1 MRILVTGG
9 AGFIGSHAVEA
20 CLARGHEVEVIDD
33 LSHGKKSNVPSRVPL
48 HVMNICDSQAVD
60 RVFARFRPE
69 VLNHHAA
76 QIDVR
81 KSVAD
86 PASDAL
92 VNIIGTLGVLQLCV
106 KYSVSKV
113 VFSSTGGAIYGEQDY
128 FPADEEHPTR
138 PVSPYGVSKLAVE
151 KYLHVFH
158 AIHGLQYICLRY
170 ANVFGPRQD
179 PLGEAGVVAIF
190 SHQLL
195 SGKRSMING
204 DGGQTRD
211 YVYVGDVARANAL
224 AFEHDGSDTFNIGT
238 GIETDV
244 NRLYELLNRQAGAEM
259 VAEHRLALAGE
270 QRRSCISAAKAAKV
284 LGWKPQVSLEEGLGL
299 SVKAFRAELEKM

>member
-1 MRILVTGG
+1 
-9 AGFIGSHAVEA
+9 
-20 CLARGHEVEVIDD
+20 
-33 LSHGKKSNVPSRVPL
+33 
-48 HVMNICDSQAVD
+48 
-60 RVFARFRPE
+60 
-69 VLNHHAA
+69 
-76 QIDVR
+76 
-81 KSVAD
+81 
-86 PASDAL
+86 
-92 VNIIGTLGVLQLCV
+92 
-106 KYSVSKV
+106 
-113 VFSSTGGAIYGEQDY
+113 
-128 FPADEEHPTR
+128 
-138 PVSPYGVSKLAVE
+138 
-151 KYLHVFH
+151 
-158 AIHGLQYICLRY
+158 
-170 ANVFGPRQD
+170 
-179 PLGEAGVVAIF
+179 
-190 SHQLL
+190 
-195 SGKRSMING
+195 MING